1 MPNIKAIIFDLD
13 DTLHLERDYVFS
25 GFNAVA
31 KAHEDLLGPW
41 EESSEKMRK
50 LFFDSEKRRRI
61 FNILL
66 EERGRV
72 VTEDTIGAMIK
83 TYRFHLPDISLTP
96 EVDSLLSKLREKY
109 KLGLITDGPVMMQA
123 AKVEA
128 LDLRAKLDTIILT
141 EEFGKEFAKPHPKA
155 FEYMVEKL
163 GIKHKE
169 CVYMGDNAGKDFL
182 APNKL
187 GWLTIQFT
195 QPDGVYKDVEP
206 PPEGEAKY
214 RITSLTQIEE
224 NI

>member
-13 DTLHLERDYVFS
+13 DTLYMERDYVFS

-31 KAHEDLLGPW
+31 KAHEDLLGPAD
-41 EESSEKMRK
+41 ESSEKMRK
-50 LFFDSEKRRRI
+50 LFFDSEHRRRI

-66 EERGRV
+66 EERGQLV
-72 VTEDTIGAMIK
+72 NEETIGAMIK

-96 EVDSLLSKLREKY
+96 EVDSLLVRLREKY

-128 LDLRAKLDTIILT
+128 LNLRDKIDTIILT

-163 GIKHKE
+163 ELKHKE
-169 CVYMGDNAGKDFL
+169 CVYVGDNAGKDFL
-182 APNKL
+182 APNRL
-187 GWLTIQFT
+187 GWLTIQIT
-195 QPDGVYKDVEP
+195 RPDGVYKDVEP
-206 PPEGEAKY
+206 PPEGEAKC
-214 RITSLTQIEE
+214 RITSLTQVEE
-224 NI
+224 KI